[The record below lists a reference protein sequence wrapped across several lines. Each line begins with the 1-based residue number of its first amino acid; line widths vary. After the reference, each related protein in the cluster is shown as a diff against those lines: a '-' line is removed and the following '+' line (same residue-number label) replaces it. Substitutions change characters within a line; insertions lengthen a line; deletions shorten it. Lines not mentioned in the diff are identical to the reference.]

1 MAARMGVRAGYQVIS
16 VDRVPERLAR
26 VEAFGAQPLNLD
38 DAESVGSVA
47 EIVREVTDGRGAD
60 SVIDAVGME
69 AHGAPV
75 AQAMQ
80 KFVGLLPDAVAE
92 PMMKKAGVDR
102 LAALYTAFEAVR
114 RGGTVSISGVYGGQ
128 LDPLPMMQIF
138 DKGLQ
143 LRMGQAHVR
152 QWTDEILPLLEG
164 DGDPLGVDDLTTHQW
179 PLEKAAEAY
188 SIFQK
193 KEDGAIKVV
202 LKP

>member
-1 MAARMGVRAGYQVIS
+1 
-16 VDRVPERLAR
+16 
-26 VEAFGAQPLNLD
+26 
-38 DAESVGSVA
+38 
-47 EIVREVTDGRGAD
+47 
-60 SVIDAVGME
+60 ME

-75 AQAMQ
+75 AKLAQTIT
-80 KFVGLLPDAVAE
+80 GLLPDAVAAKMTE
-92 PMMKKAGVDR
+92 KAAVDR
-102 LAALYTAFEAVR
+102 LSALLACIDTAR

-164 DGDPLGVDDLTTHQW
+164 DEDPLGVDDLTTHQL
-179 PLEKAAEAY
+179 PLAEAPNAY
-188 SIFQK
+188 EMFQK